1 MSHHDE
7 SLIDKVKD
15 ALGFGDGDRDA
26 DRRTDT
32 TDATTRDDA
41 ALDTDARTDGWAGVD
56 EALSDDVANRPA
68 GPDYGATDATGTR
81 YADDAVGSTTP
92 YAGDEVAGTTY
103 SGATD
108 TGLGMDDPATTYET
122 PTGTATGTE
131 AVEDDVEL
139 ARRDEGLPR

>member
-1 MSHHDE
+1 MSNHDE

-15 ALGFGDGDRDA
+15 ALGFGDD

-32 TDATTRDDA
+32 TDDTMREDA

-56 EALSDDVANRPA
+56 EALTDDTVNRPA
-68 GPDYGATDATGTR
+68 GPDYGASDATG
-81 YADDAVGSTTP
+81 SP

-103 SGATD
+103 SGASD
-108 TGLGMDDPATTYET
+108 AGLGMDDPGTTYET

-131 AVEDDVEL
+131 AVEDDVEV